1 MPLHVDLQVGHFRR
15 NRGRLK
21 VPGLISVLLYPA
33 LARHLSFLC
42 CSLLSGHNMVLPFRG
57 LVAQGILRG
66 ESSSCLWKERPL
78 LERDD
83 LEVVLR
89 GSLAL
94 VPPQEGLLCHA
105 DPLLIKRRAVPGA
118 SQMISNLIFYTA
130 LQGRQCHSCFLAWK
144 WMHRAIVGLS
154 EVPKI
159 ARFHTEP
166 SSLVDPLSLTCR
178 LQSNHCHHP
187 GAFPAP

>member
-1 MPLHVDLQVGHFRR
+1 MPRHVDLQVLGHFRR
-15 NRGRLK
+15 NRGRSK

-42 CSLLSGHNMVLPFRG
+42 CSLLSGRNMVLPSWG

-66 ESSSCLWKERPL
+66 ESSSCLWEERPL
-78 LERDD
+78 

-118 SQMISNLIFYTA
+118 SQMTSNLIFYTA

-166 SSLVDPLSLTCR
+166 SGHVAPLSLACR
-178 LQSNHCHHP
+178 PQSNHCHHP